1 MLNISLRNKLTVE
14 HFVARLEQV
23 NLVSKTDFDNK
34 LISFNRTITTKY
46 LEVQNK
52 VNSLTTKVKC

>member
-34 LISFNRTITTKY
+34 LILALIEQ
-46 LEVQNK
+46 LQQNI
-52 VNSLTTKVKC
+52 